1 MRILML
7 GNSFTYFNDMPEL
20 LAALTGWEVVSHTRG
35 GAYLCEHLDPCAELG
50 RKTLPALENERWD
63 YVILQEQSRGP
74 YERREQFLKSVRD
87 LCPLIRAAGAV
98 PVLYATW
105 AYRDHSERLAG
116 TGITYPLMLDAL
128 CKGYHTAA
136 RENGAL
142 VADVGKAFAAVKD
155 RLDLYVSDDYHPSQT
170 GSLLAALTIAQCIR
184 AHRASL
190 DQTKERSL

>member
-7 GNSFTYFNDMPEL
+7 GNSFTYFNDMPDL

-35 GAYLCEHLDPCAELG
+35 GAYLCEHLDPDAELG

-63 YVILQEQSRGP
+63 YVVLQEQSRGP
-74 YERREQFLKSVRD
+74 YEKAEQFHDSVRA
-87 LCPLIRAAGAV
+87 LCARIRAAGAT

-116 TGITYPLMLDAL
+116 TGITYAQMLRAL
-128 CKGYHTAA
+128 SRGYHAAA

-142 VADVGKAFAAVKD
+142 VADVGEAFAAVRD
-155 RLDLYVSDDYHPSQT
+155 RLDLYVSDDYHPNPT
-170 GSLLAALTIAQCIR
+170 GSLLAAKTIEACIR
-184 AHRASL
+184 ADNR
-190 DQTKERSL
+190 